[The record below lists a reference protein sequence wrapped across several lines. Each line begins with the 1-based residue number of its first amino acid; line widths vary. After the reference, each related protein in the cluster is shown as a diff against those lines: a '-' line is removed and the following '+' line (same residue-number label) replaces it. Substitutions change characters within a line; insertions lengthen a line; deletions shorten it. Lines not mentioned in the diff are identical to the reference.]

1 MANDEKIVPVTEDE
15 ADDIRVTLDLDDG
28 TVECKILTILELNE
42 TNYIALLPLDENG
55 NDNADGDV
63 YLYRYFEDEKGLP
76 SIEPIIDDEEYEAIS
91 DRFDEW
97 LDEILYN
104 DMD

>member
-15 ADDIRVTLDLDDG
+15 ADDIRVTLDLDDR

>member
-76 SIEPIIDDEEYEAIS
+76 SIEPIIDDDEYEAIS

>member
-42 TNYIALLPLDENG
+42 TNYITLLPLDENG

>member
-76 SIEPIIDDEEYEAIS
+76 SIEPIIDDEECEAIS

>member
-28 TVECKILTILELNE
+28 TVECKILTILELND

>member
-55 NDNADGDV
+55 NDKADGDV

>member
-42 TNYIALLPLDENG
+42 TNYIALLRLDENG
-55 NDNADGDV
+55 NDNAVGDV